1 MIRSKLHSSQ
11 ISQFHLSSMSNDST
25 QGTGPQ
31 LRRRQLAASRSLG
44 DVFFWGEKAV
54 ENVMILG
61 VLRKYFIFSVEI

>member
-1 MIRSKLHSSQ
+1 MIHSKLHSSQ
-11 ISQFHLSSMSNDST
+11 T

-44 DVFFWGEKAV
+44 DVFFLGEKAV

-61 VLRKYFIFSVEI
+61 VLCKYFIFSVEV